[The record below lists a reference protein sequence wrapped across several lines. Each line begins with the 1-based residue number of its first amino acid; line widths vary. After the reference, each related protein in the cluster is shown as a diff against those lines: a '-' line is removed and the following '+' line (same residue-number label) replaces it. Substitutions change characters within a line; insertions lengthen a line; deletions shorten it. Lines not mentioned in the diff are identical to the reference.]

1 MADNEVENT
10 WAKITHKEAQILKII
25 TETDE
30 PITEYRLSKEFG
42 IPRSTCHE
50 YLKKLEEGSFL
61 DSIVELEHK
70 RGRHPYSVTV
80 MGKIVAESLI
90 VTGRDE
96 YRPIPE
102 SWKDGG
108 LYMNLEGV
116 TTSMIV
122 GEGDHT
128 TATTLMPGGDAVLLP
143 KINTPAGIHSNGES
157 IIMHIPE
164 ICTEC
169 GEKLLEITSGKW
181 CNKCNQQKWWYNMQD
196 TNVSRSI
203 QPSSAT

>member
-1 MADNEVENT
+1 MVDNEVENT

-25 TETDE
+25 TETHE
-30 PITEYRLSKEFG
+30 PITEYKLSKEFG
-42 IPRSTCHE
+42 IPRSTCHKN
-50 YLKKLEEGSFL
+50 LKKLKEGSFL
-61 DSIVELEHK
+61 DSNVELEHN
-70 RGRHPYSVTV
+70 RSRHPYSATV
-80 MGKIVAESLI
+80 MGKIVAESLV
-90 VTGRDE
+90 VTKHDE
-96 YRPIPE
+96 YQSIPE

-108 LYMNLEGV
+108 RYMNLNGLP
-116 TTSMIV
+116 TSMIV

-143 KINTPAGIHSNGES
+143 KINAPARIHLNGES

-181 CNKCNQQKWWYNMQD
+181 CNQCNQQKWWYKMQD

-203 QPSSAT
+203 QPFSAT